1 MDVEAGMTDQ
11 KDQWIDALVTG
22 GGFMD
27 VGWLYGTRNE
37 KVTRS
42 LKGDARNTLPARRVS
57 TNYWRHANGEDHLAR
72 IF

>member
-42 LKGDARNTLPARRVS
+42 LKGDVRNTPPCEESLHKLLAARQRGGPS
-57 TNYWRHANGEDHLAR
+57 R
-72 IF
+72 